1 MVVSNSILQ
10 GMSIVT
16 FRLKDGIN
24 ITLTAFA
31 SMIIVALVPILKIS
45 YLKPIDALND
55 AY

>member
-1 MVVSNSILQ
+1 
-10 GMSIVT
+10 MSIVT
-16 FRLKDGIN
+16 FRPIDGIY

-31 SMIIVALVPILKIS
+31 TMIIVALIPVLRIS